1 VIKER
6 SAQFEYYDYST
17 ERGRLELDNTVHD
30 NNQAR
35 RLYRR
40 LRHEII
46 PHELQK
52 PLPPPLR
59 FQQEKSKVAH
69 LIYRAVIENL
79 PVSIYENMGKDLSSI
94 IGWGAEF

>member
-1 VIKER
+1 
-6 SAQFEYYDYST
+6 
-17 ERGRLELDNTVHD
+17 
-30 NNQAR
+30 
-35 RLYRR
+35 
-40 LRHEII
+40 
-46 PHELQK
+46 LQK